1 MSHYKN
7 DFKCKTEAFRLSW
20 RCLIHNYNC
29 SVLLVFWFL
38 EHTLLVWLVLQFYSD
53 CFLCKT
59 EAHRFIVVLFLI
71 LFLFCILSFYALYL
85 QLISKQICTIWKEMK
100 LYNGKPHCQPNF
112 FFFFFYLYHVYTID
126 ASVSSWIPRNQNLLV
141 HIWSRKFVL
150 LGVTLS
156 FFPSSLCRFMSR
168 CFTPHL
174 FM

>member
-7 DFKCKTEAFRLSW
+7 DFKCKTEELRFSW
-20 RCLIHNYNC
+20 RCLMHNYNC

-59 EAHRFIVVLFLI
+59 EAHQFIVVLFLI
-71 LFLFCILSFYALYL
+71 LFWFCILSFYALYL
-85 QLISKQICTIWKEMK
+85 
-100 LYNGKPHCQPNF
+100 LYLNKYAPFEKKWNFTTENPIASRF
-112 FFFFFYLYHVYTID
+112 FFTFITFTQSMQVFQLNTAQSKCFGAYLK
-126 ASVSSWIPRNQNLLV
+126 A
-141 HIWSRKFVL
+141 KFVL

>member
-7 DFKCKTEAFRLSW
+7 DFKCKTEEFRLSL
-20 RCLIHNYNC
+20 RCLMHNYNC

-59 EAHRFIVVLFLI
+59 EAHQFIVVLFLI

-85 QLISKQICTIWKEMK
+85 LLISKQICTIWKEMK
-100 LYNGKPHCQPNF
+100 LYNGKPHCKPNF
-112 FFFFFYLYHVYTID
+112 LFFTFITFTQSMQVFQLNTAQSKSFGAYLKV
-126 ASVSSWIPRNQNLLV
+126 
-141 HIWSRKFVL
+141 KFVL